1 MKLPPAALQLLDSWL
16 QTQRWFAGKGRP
28 IERVT
33 LVSELPLKKN
43 PALAWQI
50 IAVDY
55 GGSEDRD
62 EDQYL
67 VTWPAGSWA
76 QLAAEKIQAIPTEWV
91 TTADG
96 LQALWGELAGEELS
110 TWLSAEFAAYVRAT
124 PTCTARWAPFEQ
136 SNTCVIFDE
145 RYILKLFRKL
155 SAGINP
161 DVEIGR
167 ALAEKAAAG
176 TVPSMQAILA
186 FASNGSPLTVGVIHQ
201 YLHGAK
207 TAWDALLELLKTAVQ
222 AREQNPLATSL
233 GSVLQMSA
241 ELGLLTARMHTRLA
255 QATGPDFAA
264 EGWFAAERELLR
276 ASQTE
281 YSAKQ
286 IALLCDRLTQLPA
299 DTQSLAQLV
308 IDRQQDLLL
317 RFAAWQTVQHC
328 GERIRIHGDY
338 HLGQV
343 LVTARADDPA
353 HHELWAIDFEGE
365 PARPLAERRRK
376 RSPLQDVAG
385 MIRSLHYA
393 VSQTRLTH
401 APTANGVAWA
411 AAVYPQ
417 MVAAYI
423 TAYDAGMQVPGLLP
437 DQNDPDRRTML
448 ELFILEK
455 ALYELGYELLNRPA
469 WIQVP
474 LAGIAELLEK

>member
-1 MKLPPAALQLLDSWL
+1 MKLSPKALQILDSWL

-33 LVSELPLKKN
+33 LASELPLQGDKT
-43 PALAWQI
+43 LAWQI

-62 EDQYL
+62 EDRYL
-67 VTWPAGSWA
+67 VTWPVGTWN
-76 QLAAEKIQAIPTEWV
+76 QLAAGTIAAIPPEWV
-91 TTADG
+91 TTPEG
-96 LQALWGELAGEELS
+96 LKSLWGELAGGQLS
-110 TWLSAEFAAYVRAT
+110 EWLSSDFAAFARAT
-124 PTCTARWAPFEQ
+124 PDCSARWVPFEQ

-145 RYILKLFRKL
+145 RFILKLFRKL
-155 SAGINP
+155 STGINP

-167 ALAEKAAAG
+167 ALAEQPSEG
-176 TVPSMQAILA
+176 TVPAMHAILA
-186 FASNGSPLTVGVIHQ
+186 LENDGAPLTVGVMHQ

-207 TAWDALLELLKTAVQ
+207 TAWDVLLDFLKAAVQ
-222 AREQNPLATSL
+222 SREQNPLATSL

-241 ELGLLTARMHTRLA
+241 ALGSLTARMHSLLA

-264 EGWFAAERELLR
+264 EGWTAAERELLST
-276 ASQTE
+276 SQKD

-308 IDRQQDLLL
+308 IDRQHDLLK
-317 RFAAWQTVQHC
+317 RFAAWQSVEHC
-328 GERIRIHGDY
+328 GARIRIHGDY

-343 LVTARADDPA
+343 LVTARADDPTQQD
-353 HHELWAIDFEGE
+353 LWAIDFEGE

-393 VSQTRLTH
+393 VSQTRLAH
-401 APTANGVAWA
+401 APTANGLSWA

-417 MVAAYI
+417 MVAAFI
-423 TAYDAGMQVPGLLP
+423 TAYDSSMQVPGLLP
-437 DQNDPDRRTML
+437 DLNDPDRRTML

-455 ALYELGYELLNRPA
+455 ALYELGYELLNRPS